1 MSYGKAKS
9 YAAAFESFLKD
20 FKTSPEHTLTTAL
33 GNITIDEDELSDDY
47 DFMDED
53 EQTRERRQQERAKR
67 KTPQHKYNDMLQLLA
82 NRKIDEFAIDLDDI
96 ATVSW
101 NREWQLCKLSTC

>member
-1 MSYGKAKS
+1 LSCSNAKS
-9 YAAAFESFLKD
+9 YAAAFESFLKE

-53 EQTRERRQQERAKR
+53 EQTRDRRQEERAKR
-67 KTPQHKYNDMLQLLA
+67 KTPQYKYNDMLQLLA
-82 NRKIDEFAIDLDDI
+82 DRKVDEFAIDLDDL

-101 NREWQLCKLSTC
+101 NRE